1 MIFGKGVVH
10 MITSLGTY
18 IRRGQRLVRRWIF
31 DPKLRAAAKALGWT
45 ICGFALSAASLG
57 NSPHPLPLALLCA
70 GLTGW
75 PALAVATGSCL
86 GYWLFWGLAGVQ
98 GMIWSG
104 AGLVVSFAL
113 GGQKLHKRFPLL
125 MPALAGLSVAAAGLM
140 FRLMQ
145 AETADIAIYFLR
157 IALVMGATKI
167 YTTVLER
174 RDPVMDWL
182 AWSLGVLAL
191 AQTLPFPA
199 LNPGYFAAGVLGA
212 AAPFPAAALA
222 GLALDLSGI
231 APLPMAAVLSL
242 AFFVRLVPRLP
253 KWTAHAAP
261 AAMYLLMAMLRG
273 GAEFAPAIALALGGA
288 VGVFF
293 PAPTTISHRRRETGI
308 AQVRLEMTAGVL
320 AQTEQLLLET
330 PEYPIDEP
338 ALISKAA
345 DRACSACPCRDGCRD
360 LAAAARMPTA
370 LLHRPLIAV
379 EDVPIH
385 CRKRGRLLLEL
396 RRIQDQ
402 YRAIRAD
409 RDRQRDYRNALIQ
422 QYRFLSEYLQD
433 LADKLPHRGDGVQI
447 RYEPQI
453 GVSSA
458 GLEGIN
464 GDRCLW
470 FAGTEGRYYVVLCD
484 GMGTGFGAAE
494 EGRTAGESL
503 RRLLSAGFPAEYALR
518 SLNSLCTLRE
528 RAGAVTVD
536 LVEIEL
542 QTGRINL
549 YKWGAAPSYL
559 ITPAGAEKIGTAAPP
574 PGLSVTGV
582 RETVD
587 KLSLRRGET
596 LVLLS
601 DGVDGEAAMRRAW
614 DLTDKTPGEMASK
627 VLQYGRGNGC
637 DDATAAV
644 IRLTPSALST

>member
-1 MIFGKGVVH
+1 MI
-10 MITSLGTY
+10 MSLGTY
-18 IRRGQRLVRRWIF
+18 VRRGQRLVRRCF
-31 DPKLRAAAKALGWT
+31 CDPKLRAALRALGWT
-45 ICGFALSAASLG
+45 ACGFVLSAASLG
-57 NSPHPLPLALLCA
+57 NSPLPLPLALLCA
-70 GLTGW
+70 GVTGW
-75 PALAVATGSCL
+75 PTLAVGTGSVL
-86 GYWLFWGLAGVQ
+86 GYWLFWGAPGFQ
-98 GMIWSG
+98 GLIWSM
-104 AGLVVSFAL
+104 AGLIVSFSL
-113 GGQKLHKRFPLL
+113 GGQKLHKRMPLL

-140 FRLMQ
+140 FRILQ
-145 AETADIAIYFLR
+145 AETADIPIYFLR
-157 IALVMGATKI
+157 IGLAMGATKI
-167 YTTVLER
+167 FTTVLER

-182 AWSLGVLAL
+182 AWSLGVLSL
-191 AQTLPFPA
+191 AQILPVAFI
-199 LNPGYFAAGVLGA
+199 NPGYMAAGVLGA

-231 APLPMAAVLSL
+231 APAPMAAVLCM
-242 AFFVRLVPRLP
+242 AFLVRLVPRLP

-261 AAMYLLMAMLRG
+261 ATMFLLTVMLRG
-273 GAEFAPAIALALGGA
+273 GAEWTPAMALAIGGA
-288 VGVFF
+288 MGVFF
-293 PAPTTISHRRRETGI
+293 PAPAAISHRRGETGF

-320 AQTEQLLLET
+320 TQTEQLLLET

-360 LAAAARMPTA
+360 LSAAARMPTA

-402 YRAIRAD
+402 YRSIRAD

-433 LADKLPHRGDGVQI
+433 LADKLPRRGDAVRV
-447 RYEPQI
+447 RYEPQV
-453 GVSSA
+453 GVCSA
-458 GLEGIN
+458 GVEGTN

-494 EGRTAGESL
+494 EGRAAGESL
-503 RRLLSAGFPAEYALR
+503 RRLLGAGFPAEYALR

-536 LVEIEL
+536 LAEIEL

-614 DLTDKTPGEMASK
+614 ELTDKTPGEMASK